1 MSAGSTPTASSEHA
15 CTPIAG
21 ALTYRDICARFA
33 HSKLQRPHFRPLYIW
48 TFSVHSGSVC
58 VLSSQGFA
66 TFHRNDRTRFYCS
79 YGEAEDLVIVPQYTE
94 NKKMALIL
102 QYINDMH
109 VFMDKYGDPRT
120 NPWFLMSSPFP
131 TLLICLSYIYLVKVL
146 GPRFMENRKPYEL
159 KNVLIVYN
167 FLQVLFSAW
176 LFYEI
181 GAAGWFTGRYS
192 FQCQPVDHSK
202 SPQTMR
208 MVHACWW
215 YYFSKFTEFF
225 DTIFFVLR
233 KKFDH
238 VSTLH
243 VIHHGVMPMSV
254 WFGVKFTPG
263 GHSTFF
269 GLLNTFVH
277 IIMYAYYM
285 LAAMGPQVRRYLW
298 WKKYLT
304 TLQMVQFVGIMV
316 HAFQLLF
323 IECDYPRAF
332 VWWIGMHAVMFF
344 FLFKDFYNQSYSKPK
359 VRAKSP
365 QPVTT
370 EIEDDVNLY
379 TNGSVKNGYSNG
391 HTNGLVRAR
400 TVLPAGN

>member
-1 MSAGSTPTASSEHA
+1 
-15 CTPIAG
+15 
-21 ALTYRDICARFA
+21 
-33 HSKLQRPHFRPLYIW
+33 
-48 TFSVHSGSVC
+48 
-58 VLSSQGFA
+58 
-66 TFHRNDRTRFYCS
+66 
-79 YGEAEDLVIVPQYTE
+79 
-94 NKKMALIL
+94 
-102 QYINDMH
+102 
-109 VFMDKYGDPRT
+109 
-120 NPWFLMSSPFP
+120 
-131 TLLICLSYIYLVKVL
+131 
-146 GPRFMENRKPYEL
+146 
-159 KNVLIVYN
+159 
-167 FLQVLFSAW
+167 
-176 LFYEI
+176 
-181 GAAGWFTGRYS
+181 
-192 FQCQPVDHSK
+192 
-202 SPQTMR
+202 

-277 IIMYAYYM
+277 IVMYTYYM
-285 LAAMGPQVRRYLW
+285 LAAMGPHMRKYLW

-344 FLFKDFYNQSYSKPK
+344 FLFKDFYDQSYSKPK

-365 QPVTT
+365 QPELETT
-370 EIEDDVNLY
+370 EIKELTY
-379 TNGSVKNGYSNG
+379 QNGSLKNGFNKI
-391 HTNGLVRAR
+391 HTNGTMPRAR